1 MILYG
6 SLISVSPNKAG
17 LFEGRI
23 FWGGVNLTPPPPF
36 PPPFMFQEEF
46 I

>member
-23 FWGGVNLTPPPPF
+23 FWGGVNLTPPPF
-36 PPPFMFQEEF
+36 SPPFMFQEEF